1 MKKTS
6 LYGLL
11 TAVLILSGCHKDND
25 VPAPFD
31 EETYEGRT
39 ELSLTYNGSAISGKS
54 VKVTPA
60 SSDAAKVSF
69 FSEID
74 LGDLSEKLDD
84 IPDIAGPG
92 VLPGSPMLSIDV
104 PVGVDGTCHTFS
116 HSGETDYLTYSVSAK
131 FTDEV
136 MECAFTDV
144 KLKDLS
150 FAGGTWKP
158 MPADNNPLSDRQ
170 PFHIVWETKLPVQIP
185 GLGNGIQDALRIL
198 VNTPFI
204 PVYNNTASMSLT
216 QVIANGLRTLG
227 MTADGLLPV
236 TYLQTAN
243 GASVFTQVPFGTFQY
258 VPLSQNAIKF
268 YANPTDLLSLI
279 LLNNTNRDPNIPDNP
294 FGKRQRSDAGMLYA
308 QLIQIFK
315 TLAPMLSQGMPM
327 ACVRTGDTMMLY
339 ADTQV
344 LLPLLKNT
352 IVPLLANPAMRGI
365 VEDFITNNDKLAP
378 YAVALM
384 AAYDALPLIL
394 DQTTKLELGLN
405 FVKA

>member
-1 MKKTS
+1 MKKITLS
-6 LYGLL
+6 ALLAGLL
-11 TAVLILSGCHKDND
+11 VFSGCHKDND
-25 VPAPFD
+25 APAPFD

-39 ELSLTYNGSAISGKS
+39 ELSLTYNGSPISGKS
-54 VKVTPA
+54 VKVTPLSQSQA
-60 SSDAAKVSF
+60 RVSF

-74 LGDLSEKLDD
+74 LGDLNKDLDD
-84 IPDIAGPG
+84 IPDFAGPG
-92 VLPGSPMLSIDV
+92 VLPGSPVVTIDV
-104 PVGVDGTCHTFS
+104 PVTVDGIYHAFS
-116 HSGETDYLTYSVSAK
+116 YSGETDFVTYSVTAK
-131 FTDEV
+131 FTDEI

-144 KLKDLS
+144 RLKDQS
-150 FAGGTWKP
+150 FAGGSWKP
-158 MPADNNPLSDRQ
+158 MASDGNPLSDTQ
-170 PFHIVWETKLPVQIP
+170 PFHIVWQTQQPVAIP

-204 PVYNNTASMSLT
+204 PVYNNTATMSLT
-216 QVIANGLRTLG
+216 QVIANGLRSVG
-227 MTADGLLPV
+227 MTADGNMPV

-258 VPLSQNAIKF
+258 VPLSQYAIKL
-268 YANPTDLLSLI
+268 YSNPTDLLTLV
-279 LLNNTNRDPNIPDNP
+279 LLNNTNRDPNIPDHP
-294 FGKRQRSDAGMLYA
+294 FGKRQRSDSGMLYA
-308 QLIQIFK
+308 QFIQIFK
-315 TLAPMLSQGMPM
+315 TLLPTVSEGMPL

-344 LLPLLKNT
+344 LLPLLKNAV
-352 IVPLLANPAMRGI
+352 VPLLANPAMRGI

-394 DQTTKLELGLN
+394 DHTTKIELGLN